1 MSYLTPE
8 EVEIV
13 KECRE
18 HEYCTIEC
26 PADFHRCCGFFDRY
40 NLNPDS
46 NRIRECPVCGRYYT
60 DRPAL
65 SRRPGVGEIC
75 PECGQKEALEDYEQ
89 HRGAY
94 YVDMIKEVLGVGKND
109 NH

>member
-18 HEYCTIEC
+18 HALCALCDRSRIEC
-26 PADFHRCCGFFDRY
+26 MMFRKKHGVEAD
-40 NLNPDS
+40 S
-46 NRIRECPVCGRYYT
+46 SRIKTCPVCGRYYT

-65 SRRPGVGEIC
+65 SRREGVGEIC
-75 PECGQKEALEDYEQ
+75 PDCGAKEALEDY

-94 YVDMIKEVLGVGKND
+94 YVDMIKEVLGVGKHD
-109 NH
+109 RK

>member
-8 EVEIV
+8 DVEIV
-13 KECRE
+13 EECRE
-18 HEYCTIEC
+18 HDLCEGCNI
-26 PADFHRCCGFFDRY
+26 ALLRCYIFY
-40 NLNPDS
+40 NVHAVTPSS
-46 NRIRECPVCGRYYT
+46 NRIKECPVCGRYYT

-65 SRRPGVGEIC
+65 SRREGVGEIC
-75 PECGQKEALEDYEQ
+75 PECGQKEALEDYER

-109 NH
+109 RK

>member
-8 EVEIV
+8 EVEIA

-18 HEYCTIEC
+18 HEYCATGCPIDPYEC
-26 PADFHRCCGFFDRY
+26 GGFFDKY
-40 NLNPDS
+40 KQLPDS
-46 NRIRECPVCGRYYT
+46 DSIKECPICGRMYT

-65 SRRPGVGEIC
+65 SRRPGVGELC

-94 YVDMIKEVLGVGKND
+94 YVDMIKEVLGVGKHD

>member
-1 MSYLTPE
+1 MSYLIPE

-13 KECRE
+13 EECRMQ
-18 HEYCTIEC
+18 EYCSIAC
-26 PADFHRCCGFFDRY
+26 SADVLKCGMFYSRHAID
-40 NLNPDS
+40 PDS
-46 NRIRECPVCGRYYT
+46 HQIRTCPVCGRMYT

-65 SRRPGVGEIC
+65 SRREGVGEIC

-94 YVDMIKEVLGVGKND
+94 YVDMIKNALGVGKHD

>member
-8 EVEIV
+8 EAEIV
-13 KECRE
+13 KECRM
-18 HEYCTIEC
+18 HALCTLCDIGHMVCMKFYKRHDMDPDSDSIKEC
-26 PADFHRCCGFFDRY
+26 P
-40 NLNPDS
+40 
-46 NRIRECPVCGRYYT
+46 ICGRMYT

-65 SRRPGVGEIC
+65 SRREGVGEIC
-75 PECGQKEALEDYEQ
+75 PECGQKEALEDYEK

-94 YVDMIKEVLGVGKND
+94 YVDMIKEVLGVGKHD